1 MILWRL
7 SGEQH
12 ARSFDGGYGLLYDG
26 RWNTAGH
33 AVTYCATSP
42 SLCVLEKL
50 VHVQDP
56 ELLPALVMVR
66 YDVPDS
72 LGLETINIGELPA
85 AWQLRESL
93 TQQRGDEWHAAL
105 RAPLLRALSS
115 MNSVRDLPLTDAAE
129 SIRSRVLAGRRTLI
143 VVSLRSVRPA
153 DSMETLVVWQV
164 CIYVVWT
171 GLASQALSP
180 YRFM

>member
-7 SGEQH
+7 SGKQH

-42 SLCVLEKL
+42 ALCVLEKL

-105 RAPLLRALSS
+105 RAPLLRVPSAIVPLEGSPD
-115 MNSVRDLPLTDAAE
+115 MNVVINHRHPATAAVAVAAAE
-129 SIRSRVLAGRRTLI
+129 PFAMD
-143 VVSLRSVRPA
+143 LR
-153 DSMETLVVWQV
+153 L
-164 CIYVVWT
+164 
-171 GLASQALSP
+171 
-180 YRFM
+180 F